1 MESIA
6 SFISIPTFVEKPLS
20 EQSKRLILQREIF
33 PYIEAEDMR
42 MLNWKRYVSY
52 LKKYK
57 ISEGM
62 LGRKET
68 IKMWKRCTDKEF
80 KQIRPMNKKSFG
92 FFLSHVNSDDMFAV
106 KSNVLD
112 RCNRGESPTCY
123 IYSLSKVNYE

>member
-6 SFISIPTFVEKPLS
+6 SFIQVPTFVEKPLS

-42 MLNWKRYVSY
+42 MLNWRRYVSY

-57 ISEGM
+57 ISEGS

-68 IKMWKRCTDKEF
+68 IRLWKKCKDKEVS
-80 KQIRPMNKKSFG
+80 IVRPISKRSFG
-92 FFLSHVNSDDMFAV
+92 FFTSHVNSDDMFAV

-112 RCNRGESPTCY
+112 RHNRGESPTCY
-123 IYSLSKVNYE
+123 IYSLSKIDI

>member
-6 SFISIPTFVEKPLS
+6 SYISIPTFVEKPLS

-57 ISEGM
+57 ISEGK

-68 IKMWKRCTDKEF
+68 IRMWKKSKDKEVS
-80 KQIRPMNKKSFG
+80 IVRPISKSSFG
-92 FFLSHVNSDDMFAV
+92 YFTCHVSSDDMFAV

-123 IYSLSKVNYE
+123 IYSLSKYDKI